1 MTNYKEQRPWGEFEV
16 LLDAEYCKV
25 KQITVKPY
33 EALSM
38 QYHNQRSEVWTIVQ
52 GEANIQI
59 DDTMYNLQKG
69 ETINIP
75 LQAKHRVAN
84 LSNVNLIFI
93 ETQLGSYFGEDDII
107 RINDKYGR
115 K

>member
-1 MTNYKEQRPWGEFEV
+1 MVNYRETRPWGEFEI
-16 LLDAEYCKV
+16 LLETDYCKV

-38 QYHNQRSEVWTIVQ
+38 QYHNHRSEVWTIVQ
-52 GEANIQI
+52 GEANIQV
-59 DDTMYNLQKG
+59 DDNMHNLKKG
-69 ETINIP
+69 ETVNIP

-84 LSNVNLIFI
+84 LTDVDLIFI
-93 ETQLGSYFGEDDII
+93 ETQLGDYFGEDDII

-115 K
+115 S

>member
-16 LLDAEYCKV
+16 LLDTEYCKV
-25 KQITVKPY
+25 KQITVKPH
-33 EALSM
+33 EALSL
-38 QYHNQRSEVWTIVQ
+38 QYHKYRSEIWTIVQ

-59 DDTMYNLQKG
+59 DNIIYNLQKG

-75 LQAKHRVAN
+75 LNAVHSVAN
-84 LSNVNLIFI
+84 SNNVDLIFI

-107 RINDKYGR
+107 RITDKYGR